1 MFKPETKVLI
11 VDDMMTMRKIVMKA
25 CREMGLTLLTE
36 AADGQIAWA
45 KMNEAQDFGLVISD
59 WNMPNCSGID
69 LLKRVRADG
78 RFKNTPFLLLTA
90 ESEMAQVKEAIL
102 AGVDGYLVKPFT
114 PDILAL
120 RLSEVYKKRVD
131 PT

>member
-1 MFKPETKVLI
+1 MFKETTKVLI

-25 CREMGLTLLTE
+25 CREMGLTQLTE
-36 AADGQIAWA
+36 AADGQIAWQ

-78 RFKNTPFLLLTA
+78 RFQKMPFLLLTA
-90 ESEMAQVKEAIL
+90 ESEMAQVKEAIM

-114 PDILAL
+114 PDILGQ
-120 RLSEVYKKRVD
+120 RLSEVYKKRFET
-131 PT
+131 P